1 MKSRTDFAQ
10 ILWVPSK
17 LVKLYGHNQ
26 ANRRS
31 AFIFAL
37 HCKKVWRLLI
47 RGAPGVT
54 YKGDGVTYK
63 GDGLLIRRGPPCEWV
78 SRTDLVCNIKNR
90 FRSKV
95 DTVWL
100 SKCWYEYFCRY
111 FGGRLA
117 RLLVCCVRERLLLL
131 VKTSVKYSYRLSR
144 SPTVLNF
151 GSKRFFLLQ
160 TR

>member
-1 MKSRTDFAQ
+1 M
-10 ILWVPSK
+10 
-17 LVKLYGHNQ
+17 KLYGHNQ

-78 SRTDLVCNIKNR
+78 SRTDMHVTGLVNK
-90 FRSKV
+90 SV
-95 DTVWL
+95 TSMLHVTVFH
-100 SKCWYEYFCRY
+100 SIDIQ
-111 FGGRLA
+111 FG
-117 RLLVCCVRERLLLL
+117 
-131 VKTSVKYSYRLSR
+131 K
-144 SPTVLNF
+144 PTYKGGPSL
-151 GSKRFFLLQ
+151 
-160 TR
+160 